1 MRLQVI
7 DPEAK
12 FSCGGCTNCCTQPYA
27 VIIEEEKARALDQH
41 DFSAWPQLQG
51 RKLYSESKDAPDGFH
66 VLEKQSGSTRC
77 LFLADDGL
85 CIIHKELGADAKP
98 HPCLQFPYH
107 LSATYTEDRISLSF
121 GCPTVQKNEGAA
133 LTSQEGD
140 VRKIVQISREEVY
153 PDLHVPLNPSVS
165 LSQGEYN
172 ALLDRLESV
181 FAAPGERSVWSRFAE
196 SLSLVEA
203 VAAEKE
209 NSKEDLAETLR
220 AGAPAIDELTVPDVE
235 PFPSHAEAPSPVR
248 MQFASTL
255 LRDILPPD
263 VTLNLSVAKR
273 VMLLPKL
280 MPLAKLTGRYESKLL
295 GREVDL
301 DEVSGYR
308 LQTELDP
315 SGAFLLNRYFR
326 TRLWERFLVG
336 TRLSV
341 AAGLHQHILDF
352 NAIMFLARA
361 MACHEGADRL
371 TQPIIS
377 RALSHVELNIANQPR
392 PFGQKALAW
401 FTGQLDDL
409 ELARDSLRL
418 MALRKGISASRGSE
432 DSSEKASPL
441 QA

>member
-41 DFSAWPQLQG
+41 DFSAWSQLEG
-51 RKLYSESKDAPDGFH
+51 RKLYSESKDAPAGFY
-66 VLEKQSGSTRC
+66 VLEKQPGSTRC

-85 CIIHKELGADAKP
+85 CIIHKEMGADAKP

-121 GCPTVQKNEGAA
+121 GCPTVQKNEGAP
-133 LTSQEGD
+133 LTSQQDD
-140 VRKIVQISREEVY
+140 VQKIVEISRKEVY
-153 PDLHVPLNPSVS
+153 PDLNVPLNPSVS
-165 LSQGEYN
+165 LSQDEFN
-172 ALLDRLESV
+172 AMMERLESI
-181 FAAPGERSVWSRFAE
+181 FAAPGEQSVWSRFAD

-209 NSKEDLAETLR
+209 TSDEDLAETLR
-220 AGAPAIDELTVPDVE
+220 AGAPAISGLMVPDVD
-235 PFPSHAEAPSPVR
+235 PFPSHAQAPSPVR
-248 MQFASTL
+248 MLFASTL

-263 VTLNLSVAKR
+263 VTLNLSLAKR

-280 MPLAKLTGRYESKLL
+280 MPLAKLSGRYESKLL

-301 DEVSGYR
+301 DAVSRHR
-308 LQTELDP
+308 LQPGMDP
-315 SGAFLLNRYFR
+315 TAAFLLNRYFR

-352 NAIMFLARA
+352 NAILFLARA

-377 RALSHVELNIANQPR
+377 QALSHVELNIANQPR

-418 MALRKGISASRGSE
+418 MALPNPSSVSEGS
-432 DSSEKASPL
+432 SSEETSTL
-441 QA
+441 QT